1 MSETHVTEETHG
13 AERSSV
19 RQWVTLR
26 NSSMDVRAGVGTS
39 VTFAH
44 DLRSCVGK
52 PHCCALV
59 HEGDADELVSR
70 LRVDLLAEGFEVRLI
85 EMPAGGCELAR
96 AGALDALFAKAGITA
111 DDLVVAAGGEK
122 TLSVASFACAS
133 WCGGVSLAEVPLD
146 LVSALTAGTTPLALD
161 VPGAPSLVV
170 QEGSARFSL
179 VDVDL
184 LGFDP
189 VREQARL
196 AFAHMVA
203 TAMDDSDKA
212 FGRLWDS
219 APDLMAGDFSAL
231 VTQLLDTVKSRGKV
245 VSSTSLATRQS
256 AAYGQDFA
264 RALAGL
270 VGPEV
275 PASATLGDALRFS
288 ARLAVGM
295 EQFSV
300 DDMLCQDELL
310 ERLGV
315 GTTAAVVDP
324 EVLVRALK
332 AERFR
337 RSRRFMLPL
346 PRAIGRVRL
355 AIVADDLI
363 AEHARAWCAARPVP
377 PEGPAQNNLEREE

>member
-1 MSETHVTEETHG
+1 MSEASEAHAAEGRG

-26 NSSMDVRAGVGTS
+26 NSSMDVRAGVGTRA
-39 VTFAH
+39 TFAH

-59 HEGDADELVSR
+59 HEGHAGELVSQ
-70 LRVDLLAEGFEVRLI
+70 LRIDLLAEGFEVHLI

-96 AGALDALFAKAGITA
+96 VGALDALFADAGVTA
-111 DDLVVAAGGEK
+111 DDLVVAVGGERA
-122 TLSVASFACAS
+122 LSVASFACAS
-133 WCGGVSLAEVPLD
+133 WCGGVSLAQVPLD

-161 VPGAPSLVV
+161 VPGVSSLVV

-189 VREQARL
+189 ARERTRL

-219 APDLMAGDFSAL
+219 APDLVSGDFSTL

-256 AAYGQDFA
+256 IAYGRDFA
-264 RALAGL
+264 HALAGL
-270 VGPEV
+270 TGSEV
-275 PASATLGDALRFS
+275 PASAMLGDALRFS

-295 EQFSV
+295 EQLSI
-300 DDMLCQDELL
+300 DDMLAQDELL

-315 GTTAAVVDP
+315 GTTAA
-324 EVLVRALK
+324 EVCPDELVRALK

-337 RSRRFMLPL
+337 RTRRFMLPL

-355 AIVADDLI
+355 SNVADDLI
-363 AEHARAWCAARPVP
+363 DEHVRAWCAARPIALGNP
-377 PEGPAQNNLEREE
+377 S